1 MKQYN
6 NQKVQEESV
15 IPVTNDTK
23 KATPPHEPD
32 TQDEVGSDPL
42 MELEESLQAVEVEL
56 KEVS

>member
-1 MKQYN
+1 MTSDN

-15 IPVTNDTK
+15 IPVSNDTDK
-23 KATPPHEPD
+23 TTPPHEPD

-42 MELEESLQAVEVEL
+42 MELEDSLQAVEVEL